1 MDHVTVFK
9 ALSNA
14 SRLKILEWLKAP
26 DVHFPATTET
36 GSHVREKAVCVG
48 AIQEK
53 LGLSQSTVSSYL
65 SLMQRAGLVE
75 AHRVGPWTYYRRNE
89 ATLKALGAFFS
100 RQL

>member
-14 SRLKILEWLKAP
+14 SRLQILELLRDPERHFSDHGALSR
-26 DVHFPATTET
+26 VHEC
-36 GSHVREKAVCVG
+36 GVCVG

-65 SLMQRAGLVE
+65 SLLQRAGLVD
-75 AHRVGPWTYYRRNE
+75 ATRVGPWTYYRRNE
-89 ATLKALGAFFS
+89 KTLRALSSYFAA
-100 RQL
+100 QL

>member
-1 MDHVTVFK
+1 MDYVTVFK
-9 ALSNA
+9 ALSNT
-14 SRLKILEWLKAP
+14 SRLQILEWLKAP
-26 DVHFPATTET
+26 EQYFPASADKCT
-36 GSHVREKAVCVG
+36 HVREVGVCVG

-89 ATLKALGAFFS
+89 ATLKALSEFFS

>member
-14 SRLKILEWLKAP
+14 SRLQILDLLKEPERHFAGHETLSR
-26 DVHFPATTET
+26 VHEH
-36 GSHVREKAVCVG
+36 GVCVG

-65 SLMQRAGLVE
+65 SLLQRAGLVE
-75 AHRVGPWTYYRRNE
+75 ARRIGPWTYYRRNE
-89 ATLKALGAFFS
+89 AMLRALGDFFTG
-100 RQL
+100 QI